1 MVKPPTSEARITSLG
16 GRMKSRKARYTITIN
31 GTTYSKY
38 NCISIER
45 FSFYV
50 KKPLDAHKHSNEK
63 GLFS

>member
-1 MVKPPTSEARITSLG
+1 MTPMVKPPTSEARITSLG

-31 GTTYSKY
+31 GTTCSKY

-50 KKPLDAHKHSNEK
+50 KKP
-63 GLFS
+63 

>member
-16 GRMKSRKARYTITIN
+16 GRINSRKARYTITIN
-31 GTTYSKY
+31 GTTCSKY

-45 FSFYV
+45 FSFM
-50 KKPLDAHKHSNEK
+50 KKTLDAHKHSDEK